1 MNKQAYPRL
10 LLNFN
15 PHSRK
20 GSDCRNDSSVVLTP
34 FYFNPHSRKGSD
46 QRLMSANYRERIS
59 IHTPARGVTAIA
71 RGPGPSTIYFNP
83 HSRKGSDIYT
93 LFKTYLLLPISIHTP
108 ARGVTKFLEEREA
121 GLSISIHTP
130 ARGVTETCPQGSRCA
145 GNFNPHSRKGS
156 DIVSLFRCSE
166 RYYFNPHSRK
176 GSDCIQS
183 DRHQNHYRISIHTP
197 ARGVTIFK
205 IHCMDRIGISIHT
218 PARGVTSLFTA

>member
-156 DIVSLFRCSE
+156 D
-166 RYYFNPHSRK
+166 
-176 GSDCIQS
+176 CIQS

-197 ARGVTIFK
+197 ARGVTIFQ

>member
-130 ARGVTETCPQGSRCA
+130 ARGVTGYTVRGGIFVR
-145 GNFNPHSRKGS
+145 
-156 DIVSLFRCSE
+156 
-166 RYYFNPHSRK
+166 YFNPHSRK
-176 GSDCIQS
+176 GSDS
-183 DRHQNHYRISIHTP
+183 SRRTLVNNFLTISIHTP
-197 ARGVTIFK
+197 ARGVTTLL
-205 IHCMDRIGISIHT
+205 DRHSHGLQFQST
-218 PARGVTSLFTA
+218 LPQGE

>member
-59 IHTPARGVTAIA
+59 IHTPARGVT
-71 RGPGPSTIYFNP
+71 
-83 HSRKGSDIYT
+83 
-93 LFKTYLLLPISIHTP
+93 
-108 ARGVTKFLEEREA
+108 KFLEEREA

-145 GNFNPHSRKGS
+145 GN
-156 DIVSLFRCSE
+156 
-166 RYYFNPHSRK
+166 FNPHSRK